1 MTKIIETRHI
11 FIKKVLKNISIAQI
25 YPKFPFPPDLVLR
38 QTLKYL
44 PGSAGQK
51 LQPTLNK
58 KVRGASLTIF
68 VPKI

>member
-1 MTKIIETRHI
+1 MTKITEMRHI
-11 FIKKVLKNISIAQI
+11 FIKKVLKNVSLAQI
-25 YPKFPFPPDLVLR
+25 YSSFPLPPGLVLW

-58 KVRGASLTIF
+58 KVRGASLKIF
-68 VPKI
+68 VTKI

>member
-1 MTKIIETRHI
+1 MTKIIETRYI

-25 YPKFPFPPDLVLR
+25 YPKFPLPPGLVLC

-68 VPKI
+68 VTKI